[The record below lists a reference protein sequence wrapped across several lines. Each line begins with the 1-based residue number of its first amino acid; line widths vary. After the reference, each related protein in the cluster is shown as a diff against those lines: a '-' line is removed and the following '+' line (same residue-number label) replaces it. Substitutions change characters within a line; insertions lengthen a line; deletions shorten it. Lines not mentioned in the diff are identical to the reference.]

1 MTQHRRA
8 FAFLHNRQNELEMRQ
23 AYNREVLLNAM
34 KQGIEGNYELINVEE
49 VEDKELGT
57 LYNELIR
64 KVISDNN
71 SYTLKLNESV
81 RTVGNT
87 EIVTEMIELVNNQN
101 ISVTGMRGTSKQLS
115 ESISKI
121 STVTGEISSYVN
133 DVVGASNTSVQNIHD
148 SINKVNKS
156 YEQLQ
161 SVNEKV
167 AHFKENTSKINEII
181 GIVKGIADETNLLS
195 LNASIEAAR
204 AGEMGKGFGVVANE
218 VKNLS
223 NTTKKSTED
232 IAKYI
237 NTLQHDI
244 EDLAS
249 TIIEVSK
256 QLRDGNDQ
264 VEKSVQDIRQINSN
278 IQTIDEGLKTINK
291 QVSEQDQA
299 TEGFLTQIGELAG
312 QSSNIHNHCMEVG
325 DLLFKI
331 SRGVDGIRGL
341 IARSTAKL
349 STREWLEIF
358 EVDHMVYTW
367 RLCNHIYGFE
377 ELQLKN
383 VDNPNRCKLGK
394 WYNAIGDKRLLD
406 NPHFKEM
413 KKQHELLHQKGGE
426 CFKAAEA
433 GNKEQAL
440 IYYKEAQGI
449 LEKLVIE
456 IGGLKSY
463 N

>member
-1 MTQHRRA
+1 METHKRI
-8 FAFLHNRQNELEMRQ
+8 FAFLYHGPNESEVRQ
-23 AYNREVLLNAM
+23 AHSREVLLNAM
-34 KQGIEGNYELINVEE
+34 RQAVEGNYELINEE
-49 VEDKELGT
+49 EIEDQELAK
-57 LYNELIR
+57 LYNALIG

-71 SYTLKLNESV
+71 SYTLKLNEAV

-87 EIVTEMIELVNNQN
+87 EIVTEMLELVDNQN
-101 ISVTGMRGTSKQLS
+101 RSVTGMRGTSEQLS
-115 ESISKI
+115 ESIGKI
-121 STVTGEISSYVN
+121 SKVTGEISSYVN
-133 DVVGASNTSVQNIHD
+133 DVVGAFNASVHHINE
-148 SINKVNKS
+148 SINKVNTS

-161 SVNEKV
+161 NVNEKV
-167 AHFKENTSKINEII
+167 VHFKENTSKINEII

-223 NTTKKSTED
+223 NTTKKSTEA
-232 IAKYI
+232 IARYI

-256 QLRDGNDQ
+256 QLREGNNQ
-264 VEKSVQDIRQINSN
+264 VEKSVQDIRQINGN
-278 IQTIDEGLKTINK
+278 IQTIDQGLKVINK
-291 QVSEQDQA
+291 QVSEQNQA

-312 QSSNIHNHCMEVG
+312 QSSTIHDHCMEVG

-331 SRGVDGIRGL
+331 SRGVDGIRTL
-341 IARSTAKL
+341 IARTTAKL

-377 ELQLKN
+377 KLELKN
-383 VDNPNRCKLGK
+383 IENPNRCKLGK
-394 WYNAIGDKRLLD
+394 WYAATKDTNLL
-406 NPHFKEM
+406 NHAHFKEM
-413 KKQHELLHQKGGE
+413 KKQHELLHQKGTE
-426 CFKAAEA
+426 CFKAAES

-440 IYYKEAQGI
+440 ICYKEAQGI
-449 LEKLVIE
+449 LEKLVAE
-456 IGGLKSY
+456 IGMLKK
-463 N
+463 

>member
-1 MTQHRRA
+1 MKQHKRL
-8 FAFLHNRQNELEMRQ
+8 FAFLHNGQNELEVRQ
-23 AYNREVLLNAM
+23 AYDREVLLSAIR
-34 KQGIEGNYELINVEE
+34 QGIEGNYELINVEE
-49 VEDKELGT
+49 IEDKELGA

-71 SYTLKLNESV
+71 SYTLKLNEAV

-87 EIVTEMIELVNNQN
+87 EIVTEMLELVDKQN

-133 DVVGASNTSVQNIHD
+133 DVVGASNASVHNINE

-237 NTLQHDI
+237 TTLQHDI
-244 EDLAS
+244 GDLAS

-256 QLRDGNDQ
+256 QLRDGNNQ

-278 IQTIDEGLKTINK
+278 IQTIDQGLKTINK
-291 QVSEQDQA
+291 QVSEQDQS

-312 QSSNIHNHCMEVG
+312 QSSTIHNHCMEVG

-331 SRGVDGIRGL
+331 SRGVDGIRSL
-341 IARSTAKL
+341 IARTTAKL

-377 ELQLKN
+377 ALQLKN

-394 WYNAIGDKRLLD
+394 WYNAIEDASMLD
-406 NPHFKEM
+406 NAHFKEM
-413 KKQHELLHQKGGE
+413 KRQHELLHQKGTE

-433 GNKEQAL
+433 GKKEQAL

-456 IGGLKSY
+456 IGRLK
-463 N
+463 

>member
-1 MTQHRRA
+1 MKSHKRV
-8 FAFLHNRQNELEMRQ
+8 FAFLHNEQNELGTRQAHDREVVLNAMRQ
-23 AYNREVLLNAM
+23 AV
-34 KQGIEGNYELINVEE
+34 EGDYELIS
-49 VEDKELGT
+49 EDQIEDQELAS

-64 KVISDNN
+64 KVIRDNN
-71 SYTLKLNESV
+71 DYTLRLNEAV

-87 EIVTEMIELVNNQN
+87 EIVTEMLELVNNQN
-101 ISVTGMRGTSKQLS
+101 TSVAGMRGTSEHLS

-133 DVVGASNTSVQNIHD
+133 DVVGAFNESVNQINE

-161 SVNEKV
+161 DVNEKV

-237 NTLQHDI
+237 STLQHDS

-256 QLRDGNDQ
+256 QLREGNNQ
-264 VEKSVQDIRQINSN
+264 VEKSVQDIRQINAN
-278 IQTIDEGLKTINK
+278 IQTIDQGLKTINK
-291 QVSEQDQA
+291 QVSEQNQS
-299 TEGFLTQIGELAG
+299 TEGFLMQIGELAG
-312 QSSNIHNHCMEVG
+312 ESSIIHNHCMEVG
-325 DLLFKI
+325 ELLFKI
-331 SRGVDGIRGL
+331 SRGVDGIRSL
-341 IARSTAKL
+341 IARTTAKL

-377 ELQLKN
+377 KLQLKN
-383 VDNPNRCKLGK
+383 IENSNTCKLGK
-394 WYNAIGDKRLLD
+394 WYNTTEDTSLPS
-406 NPHFKEM
+406 NVHFNEM
-413 KKQHELLHQKGGE
+413 KKQHELLHKKGVA
-426 CFKAAEA
+426 CFKAVED

-440 IYYKEAQGI
+440 GYYKEAQEI

-456 IGGLKSY
+456 IGLLKQ
-463 N
+463 